1 MNGSEFL
8 TETQIDLKLKARLI
22 NVDELNYT
30 IQVYPI
36 NGEWKYSEPEY
47 IIHDHRFKNDSIR
60 QIIRNVVLKYKD
72 FIYGS
77 IKVGSKD
84 YLFEVQVPKGF
95 DTENLKNIITQIG
108 NEIKNE
114 ILKSQNEI
122 ETFKRFL
129 EETEF

>member
-1 MNGSEFL
+1 MNGL
-8 TETQIDLKLKARLI
+8 NATTELKLKARMT

-30 IQVYPI
+30 IQVYPLNI
-36 NGEWKYSEPEY
+36 EWKYADPEY
-47 IIHDHRFKNDSIR
+47 IINEHRFKNDSVR

-72 FIYGS
+72 FMYGT

-95 DTENLKNIITQIG
+95 DTGNLKEIITQIG
-108 NEIKNE
+108 TEIKDEIMKNE
-114 ILKSQNEI
+114 NEI
-122 ETFKRFL
+122 ETFRKFL

>member
-8 TETQIDLKLKARLI
+8 TKANIDLKLKARLI

-47 IIHDHRFKNDSIR
+47 IIHEHKFKNDSIR

-84 YLFEVQVPKGF
+84 YLF
-95 DTENLKNIITQIG
+95 
-108 NEIKNE
+108 
-114 ILKSQNEI
+114 
-122 ETFKRFL
+122 
-129 EETEF
+129 

>member
-1 MNGSEFL
+1 MNESEFL
-8 TETQIDLKLKARLI
+8 TETRIDLKLKARLT

-36 NGEWKYSEPEY
+36 NGGWKYSEPEY
-47 IIHDHRFKNDSIR
+47 IIHEHRFKNDSIR
-60 QIIRNVVLKYKD
+60 QIIRNVVLRYKD

-108 NEIKNE
+108 TEIKNE
-114 ILKSQNEI
+114 IQKSQNEI
-122 ETFKRFL
+122 ETFKKFL